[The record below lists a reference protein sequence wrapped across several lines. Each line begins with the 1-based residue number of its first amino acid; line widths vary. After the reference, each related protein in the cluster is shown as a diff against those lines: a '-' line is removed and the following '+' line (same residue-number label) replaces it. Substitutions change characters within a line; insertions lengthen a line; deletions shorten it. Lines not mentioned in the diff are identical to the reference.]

1 MKKGEILEIILTDI
15 NFSGECFGEVDGEK
29 YFVKGCVPQDK
40 VRVKFLKNKG
50 GKKICKL
57 EEIIEPSPSNIKPIC
72 EKFGQCGGCT
82 YLNLDYEKQIE
93 YKEKAILKLLNDEGI
108 CYEKFLGIAKSPNQF
123 SYRNKMEFSF
133 GDEIKGGQLEL
144 GLHKKG
150 NPFGVVP
157 TYDCHLVNEDFKK
170 IMKAT
175 IEYFRNENAVPYN
188 LKNHVGFLRNLILR
202 EGKNEI
208 MVCLVTSSQNE
219 INSNDFVDL
228 LLKLSLNKKI
238 TSILHVVS
246 DFLSDAIQTNKFEI
260 LYGKDTIEE
269 ELFGLKFKINLFSFF
284 QTNTDGMKILY
295 QKVKDKIKNVDG
307 VILDLYSGI
316 GTIGQVISQENS
328 GKVIG
333 IEIVEDAVKM
343 AKENAKLNNLDCEFI
358 VGDVTKVV
366 RDIKEKID
374 FIIVDPPRAGITRKG
389 VEDICSFNPK
399 NIIYVSCNP
408 KTLIEDLKIFLRNE
422 YFIKT
427 IECVDMFPNT
437 HHVET
442 VVLMSR
448 VEK

>member
-1 MKKGEILEIILTDI
+1 MKKGEILELILTDI
-15 NFSGECFGEVDGEK
+15 NFSGECFGEIDGEK

-40 VRVKFLKNKG
+40 VKAKFLKNKG

-57 EEIIEPSPSNIKPIC
+57 EEIIEPSPLNVKPIC

-82 YLNLDYEKQIE
+82 YLNLSYESQIE
-93 YKEKAILKLLNDEGI
+93 YKEKAILKLLRNEGI
-108 CYEKFLGIAKSPNQF
+108 SYEKFLGIEKAPNQF

-133 GDEIKGGQLEL
+133 GDEVKGGQLEL

-150 NPFGVVP
+150 NPFGIVP
-157 TYDCHLVNEDFKK
+157 TYDCHLVSEDFRK
-170 IMKAT
+170 IMKST
-175 IEYFRNENAVPYN
+175 IEYFRNENAVFYN
-188 LKNHVGFLRNLILR
+188 LKNHFGFLRNLVLR

-219 INSNDFVDL
+219 MNLNDFVDL
-228 LLKLSLNKKI
+228 LLGLSLNKKI
-238 TSILHVVS
+238 VSIIHVVS
-246 DFLSDAIQTNKFEI
+246 DSLSDAIQPSEFKI

-284 QTNTDGMKILY
+284 QTNTEGMKILY
-295 QKVKDKIKNVDG
+295 QKVKDKIKNIDG

-316 GTIGQVISQENS
+316 GTIGQIVSQENK

-343 AKENAKLNNLDCEFI
+343 AKKNVKLNKLDCEFI
-358 VGDVTKVV
+358 AGDVTKIV
-366 RDIKEKID
+366 RDINEKID
-374 FIIVDPPRAGITRKG
+374 FIIVDPPRAGITKKG
-389 VEDICSFNPK
+389 VEDICNFNSK

-408 KTLIEDLKIFLRNE
+408 KTLVEDLKTFLNRG
-422 YFIKT
+422 YSIKS

-437 HHVET
+437 YHVEC